1 MAFHIRIGKGVLG
14 ALLLA
19 AGCTSGA
26 SDHGKVDL
34 AGNGVDDGAGNGD
47 TSGSNGSST
56 TQLVSVTNL
65 TSDQSG
71 NATNI
76 SGSLI
81 NAWGLAAY
89 QGMFW
94 IANEGTGKVSIFD
107 AAGKPSTGKP
117 ASDSLDLG
125 EGITGVTLNDSTAM
139 QITSGDACGPA
150 SLIFA
155 SVHGQ
160 LIGVNTDFS
169 TTRGFVLVDRSGD
182 GAAYTGVAT
191 IHGPSTGNCT
201 TGTGTTS
208 GDQGGQGNGECQAGP
223 VLVLAAD
230 FFNGRIDVF
239 DESFHLV
246 TSPMFQNAD
255 IPAGYAPFNVM
266 AFKDVVYVTYAK
278 QSDDKTDEVVG
289 AGLGYVSAFDLSGK
303 VLWTAKGDELNAPWG
318 LALADASST
327 MFSGALLV
335 GNFGDG
341 HITLLD
347 PATGAIRGQLMTA
360 ENVPLAIEGLWA
372 ISFGAGISGT
382 QTDGLYFTAGPAD
395 ELHGMFGVIT
405 AATTTTTPPPL
416 Q

>member
-1 MAFHIRIGKGVLG
+1 
-14 ALLLA
+14 
-19 AGCTSGA
+19 
-26 SDHGKVDL
+26 
-34 AGNGVDDGAGNGD
+34 
-47 TSGSNGSST
+47 
-56 TQLVSVTNL
+56 
-65 TSDQSG
+65 
-71 NATNI
+71 
-76 SGSLI
+76 
-81 NAWGLAAY
+81 
-89 QGMFW
+89 MFW
-94 IANEGTGKVSIFD
+94 VANEGTGKVSIFD

-125 EGITGVTLNDSTAM
+125 EGITGVALNDSTAM
-139 QITSGDACGPA
+139 QITSGETCGPA

-160 LIGVNTDFS
+160 LIGVNLDFS

-182 GAAYTGVAT
+182 GAVYTGVAT
-191 IHGPSTGNCT
+191 IHRASTGDCT
-201 TGTGTTS
+201 TGTGTSGGDGGNGHGNTGTGNDQGNTSGGYGTGSGSGGSTGGGSTS
-208 GDQGGQGNGECQAGP
+208 GDQGGQGNGQCQAGP

-255 IPAGYAPFNVM
+255 LPAGYAPFNVM

-289 AGLGYVSAFDLSGK
+289 AGLGYVSAFDVMGK
-303 VLWTAKGDELNAPWG
+303 LMWTAKGDELNAPWG
-318 LALADASST
+318 LALADASSP

-347 PATGAIRGQLMTA
+347 PATGTIRGQLMTA

-372 ISFGAGISGT
+372 ISFGTGISGT
-382 QTDGLYFTAGPAD
+382 QADGLYFTAGPAD
-395 ELHGMFGVIT
+395 ELHGMFGVI
-405 AATTTTTPPPL
+405 AAATTTTPPPPPL